1 MDVKEKSYQNVN
13 GKKWTVMVY
22 LAGSNNLV
30 EEMVFAVRELR
41 GKATTK
47 IVNVFV
53 EFDTGSDVWRFPP
66 SAFEA
71 KPNEDPDRI
80 ENIDLEKLG
89 KKQRYPPL
97 LNTRGIL
104 RRFVTEVMSASP
116 DTEHYALILS
126 GHGSGAVGDFLTG
139 STPGL
144 TIPALGSTFD
154 RVKEELA
161 KGGHS
166 RGGNGVKLFDIL
178 GLDSCTMSMAE
189 IGYEVEGHVHHM
201 IGAEGFELNAGWPY
215 DRLIRLD
222 LRKPVPEL
230 VLDIVQTYCDYYFN
244 YSIGDLSTD
253 QSAINLDRF
262 SDILKPVVRK
272 LAEALS
278 NGLNDQS
285 ARDRILMAHWY
296 AQSYK
301 TEQYTDLWDFCNE
314 LTKRFPEGDDI
325 LTAAAQVQKAIEGVV
340 TLSTYS
346 GARFQHSHGIAI
358 FFPWADIVDSKGGH
372 DLSAYKNTQKPV
384 KKCRSEYLLTNNTT
398 KQTLFTRTIFY

>member
-71 KPNEDPDRI
+71 KTNEDPDRI

-189 IGYEVEGHVHHM
+189 IGYEVEGH
-201 IGAEGFELNAGWPY
+201 
-215 DRLIRLD
+215 
-222 LRKPVPEL
+222 
-230 VLDIVQTYCDYYFN
+230 
-244 YSIGDLSTD
+244 
-253 QSAINLDRF
+253 
-262 SDILKPVVRK
+262 
-272 LAEALS
+272 
-278 NGLNDQS
+278 
-285 ARDRILMAHWY
+285 
-296 AQSYK
+296 
-301 TEQYTDLWDFCNE
+301 
-314 LTKRFPEGDDI
+314 
-325 LTAAAQVQKAIEGVV
+325 
-340 TLSTYS
+340 
-346 GARFQHSHGIAI
+346 
-358 FFPWADIVDSKGGH
+358 
-372 DLSAYKNTQKPV
+372 
-384 KKCRSEYLLTNNTT
+384 
-398 KQTLFTRTIFY
+398 